1 MNSTYYSDRTMRTSI
16 LGVKF
21 MGYDWRKLLVARY
34 IIISCRVMEALHD
47 RIRPYTLRTENPF
60 SSPLNKLCVS
70 VRPAGV

>member
-1 MNSTYYSDRTMRTSI
+1 
-16 LGVKF
+16 